1 MLRRN
6 LTAWLYVAPLML
18 VLVPFFLLPILVVLA
33 ASFFETDGFGGLLP
47 TFTLANYLD
56 VLTSAQTFHLYVATL
71 KFTVLTWIFTLL
83 IGFPVAYFLVF
94 HVKNQLLA
102 ISLFLICTV
111 PFWTSNIIR
120 MISWIP
126 LLGKEGLVNSTL
138 LASGLIHQPIEV
150 LLYSSLA
157 VVIAYVHQLTI
168 FMVVPI
174 FNSLARIDKRI
185 VEAALDAGASRLDVM
200 RYIVIPLSKSGI
212 ALGSIFVISIVMG
225 DFFVVKVMSGGSSAS
240 VVSAFYENVG
250 VLQYPIAA
258 ASAVLL
264 TLILTV
270 VISTILRAVDLRREI
285 AQ

>member
-71 KFTVLTWIFTLL
+71 KFTVLTWLFTLI

-94 HVKNQLLA
+94 HVRNQLLA

-126 LLGKEGLVNSTL
+126 LLGKEGLVNSSL
-138 LASGLIHQPIEV
+138 LATGIIREPLEV

-200 RYIVIPLSKSGI
+200 RYIIIPLSKSGI

-258 ASAVLL
+258 ASAVVL
-264 TLILTV
+264 TLILTI
-270 VISTILRAVDLRREI
+270 VISMILRAVDLRREI